1 MKKSY
6 IALAALP
13 LIFGAVGYGAG
24 HVLAPAA
31 QNLEEQTAEAGPSE
45 AEQILDDLATH
56 GPKHTTAPQ
65 ADGDTGRPQ
74 HLDQAQTSAGPEAE
88 TEIAHK
94 PAAAQG
100 MLTKDRATDSSI
112 VSLGKISVPVY
123 RADSITYV
131 VSEVGVAMRDI
142 NTAVNFNIPENASR
156 LRDAILTS
164 MHRAADGRSMKGV
177 SIDTGKLSQELSEDL
192 KKDFGDDVSEVLF
205 LSLVKADVPRT

>member
-24 HVLAPAA
+24 HILPPAA
-31 QNLEEQTAEAGPSE
+31 QHVEEQAAEAGPSE
-45 AEQILDDLATH
+45 AEKILEDLATH
-56 GPKHTTAPQ
+56 GPENTATPEGERG
-65 ADGDTGRPQ
+65 DGQPQ
-74 HLDQAQTSAGPEAE
+74 HLEQAQTSASPE
-88 TEIAHK
+88 TEIAHR
-94 PAAAQG
+94 PG
-100 MLTKDRATDSSI
+100 GTEGVLTKDRANDSSI

-123 RADSITYV
+123 RPESITYV

-164 MHRAADGRSMKGV
+164 MHRAADGQTLKGV
-177 SIDTGKLSQELSEDL
+177 NIDTGTLSRELSEDL

-205 LSLVKADVPRT
+205 MSLVKADVPRS